1 VTTDDA
7 ASATPT
13 DLTPEVAGAG
23 GPAAT
28 YEDRVL
34 GCLLGIMAGDAYG
47 VLAAVGDDPTG
58 ALGDPAD
65 LAVSD
70 ATQLTLY
77 TVDGLVDALEW
88 ANDGVAADETAC
100 LWLAYL
106 RWLTRQG
113 EHLPANAP
121 APPGRWIDA
130 QEDLLPVHEP
140 DGDTVRA
147 LLTGEMGTRSRPVNP
162 QAEGA
167 GALMRSAPFG
177 LVPRIPESMV
187 ERLTVDAAALTH
199 GSAAARGTAAL
210 FSGIIRALAIDGL
223 SLAEAL
229 RLVRG
234 EEHYLARGA
243 AHGAGATGVPSGSTA
258 PVPPTGEADRPGA
271 RRRDVGDAATTEDAG
286 DAATTGDAGDAATT
300 GDAGDAATTGDAGDG
315 RVAAGAVAATTADAT
330 TTGSRAESTTA
341 AGTFEAALQ
350 AVLEGVD
357 EAASPRDQL
366 AAALAHAAAA
376 GRPDASS
383 TIAASLAG
391 GMIGALHGTAA
402 LPTGYLDAP
411 GVAAVVRGMARA
423 LLSATTGS

>member
-1 VTTDDA
+1 MTTDDA
-7 ASATPT
+7 APATPT
-13 DLTPEVAGAG
+13 DLPPEVAGAG
-23 GPAAT
+23 GPAPT

-47 VLAAVGDDPTG
+47 VLGAVGDDPTG

-210 FSGIIRALAIDGL
+210 FSGIIRALAIDGR
-223 SLAEAL
+223 SLAEAV

-234 EEHYLARGA
+234 EEQDLARGA
-243 AHGAGATGVPSGSTA
+243 AHDAHATGVASGSTA
-258 PVPPTGEADRPGA
+258 PVPPAGEADRPGA
-271 RRRDVGDAATTEDAG
+271 QR
-286 DAATTGDAGDAATT
+286 GDAGDA
-300 GDAGDAATTGDAGDG
+300 GGAGISGDAGDG

-330 TTGSRAESTTA
+330 TTGSRAEGTTA

-350 AVLEGVD
+350 AVLEGAD

-402 LPTGYLDAP
+402 LPAGYLDAP
-411 GVAAVVRGMARA
+411 GVPAVVRGMARA

>member
-1 VTTDDA
+1 MTTDDA

-47 VLAAVGDDPTG
+47 VLATVGDDPTG

-106 RWLTRQG
+106 RWLTCQG

-234 EEHYLARGA
+234 EEQDLARGA
-243 AHGAGATGVPSGSTA
+243 AHDAGATGVPSGSTA
-258 PVPPTGEADRPGA
+258 PVPLTGEADRPGA
-271 RRRDVGDAATTEDAG
+271 RRGA
-286 DAATTGDAGDAATT
+286 
-300 GDAGDAATTGDAGDG
+300 AGDAATTGDAGDG
-315 RVAAGAVAATTADAT
+315 RVAAAAVAATTADAT